1 LTNKQARIKLI
12 LADQLPFRRLIMD
25 YFGLTLS
32 ETVLVELYQSAD
44 EGRDVKG
51 FADEARLIFDMFSQ
65 GRLMEDEAK
74 KLIDRIRGAP
84 LVTDYPYE
92 EPSDLDSIRKARP
105 EKKENQPSLNGDPA
119 TYYDKVYGAWLG
131 RCAGCLL
138 GQPVEGW
145 RRKRITGL
153 LKDTGNYPVTHY
165 ISSDIDTDLKA
176 RYEVIDDRQVYGG
189 SKVNWINNVSCM
201 PEDDDTNYTILYLK
215 TLETCGRDFTSGDVA
230 ASWLMN
236 VPILHVCT
244 AERVAYKNF
253 VDLVM
258 PPLSGSYYNAYR
270 EWVGAQ
276 IRADFFGYINPG
288 DSETAA
294 EYAWRD
300 GRISHVKN
308 GIYGEM
314 FVAAM
319 IARAAESRDMKDI
332 ILSGLGEVP
341 EKSRFTEGVKKVLSW
356 REEGIAWEAALD
368 RLHQAYDE
376 RNSHHWCHVITN
388 AMICGVALLWGEG
401 DLGRTIGIAVCAGF
415 DTDCNAAT
423 TGSVVGM
430 LKGAGALPEKWIDPL
445 NNKVKSG
452 IDGYNLCEISSLAE
466 RTVKLIRR
474 RV

>member
-1 LTNKQARIKLI
+1 M
-12 LADQLPFRRLIMD
+12 PH
-25 YFGLTLS
+25 GWLTLS
-32 ETVLVELYQSAD
+32 ETVLVEFDQSAD

-51 FADEARLIFDMFSQ
+51 FADEARLIFDMYRQ
-65 GRLMEDEAK
+65 GRLMEEEAK
-74 KLIDRIRGAP
+74 KLIDKIRSAP
-84 LVTDYPYE
+84 VAAGYPYD

-105 EKKENQPSLNGDPA
+105 ANKKRRESFKIDPEA
-119 TYYDKVYGAWLG
+119 YYDKAYGAWLG

-153 LKDTGNYPVTHY
+153 LSDTGNYPVSYY
-165 ISSDIDTDLKA
+165 ISSDINKKLKTK
-176 RYEVIDDRQVYGG
+176 YEVVDDRQVYGS
-189 SKVNWINNVSCM
+189 SKVNWINNIDCM

-215 TLETCGRDFTSGDVA
+215 TLETYGRNFTSDDVA
-230 ASWLMN
+230 ASWLQN

-244 AERVAYKNF
+244 AERVAYRNF

-270 EWVGAQ
+270 EWIGAQ
-276 IRADFFGYINPG
+276 IRADFFGYVNPG
-288 DSETAA
+288 ATETAA

-314 FVAAM
+314 FAAAM
-319 IARAAESRDMKDI
+319 TARAAVSRDMKDI

-341 EKSRFTEGVKKVLSW
+341 EKSRLTEGVKNVLSW
-356 REEGIAWEAALD
+356 REEGIDWEAALD
-368 RLHQAYDE
+368 RVHQIYDE
-376 RNSHHWCHVITN
+376 SNSHHWCHTISN
-388 AMICGVALLWGEG
+388 AMICGVSLLWGDG
-401 DLGRTIGIAVCAGF
+401 DLEKTIGIAVCAGF

-423 TGSVVGM
+423 AGSIAGM
-430 LKGAGALPEKWIDPL
+430 VNGAKALPEKWIKPL

-452 IDGYNLCEISSLAE
+452 IDGYNLCEISGLA
-466 RTVKLIRR
+466 RQTVKLIG
-474 RV
+474 